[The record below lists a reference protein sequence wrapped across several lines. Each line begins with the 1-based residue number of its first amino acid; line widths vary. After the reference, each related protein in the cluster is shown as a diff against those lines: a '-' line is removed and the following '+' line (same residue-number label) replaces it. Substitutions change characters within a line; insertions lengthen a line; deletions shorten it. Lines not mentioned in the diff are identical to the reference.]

1 MNKDSTTVTTTSIKI
16 TTTKFFG
23 QCWNQDYIC
32 GCTDCAKLE
41 NKGEELVQCKI
52 QKLWKF
58 CSEVCKR
65 IGDCKTWNKG
75 RKFPFCK
82 IYILHSL
89 PFHRSVLHNLSAF
102 HLFSFAK
109 ISSSL
114 NWLGCFGTVSE
125 STFCNKLHLFDE
137 NCTPAL
143 KTQLLFQKLFKF
155 CINLKHC
162 QSTIL

>member
-1 MNKDSTTVTTTSIKI
+1 MKKDITTVTTTSIKI
-16 TTTKFFG
+16 ITTKFFG

-75 RKFPFCK
+75 GKFPFCK

-89 PFHRSVLHNLSAF
+89 PKFSIVQCCAIYLRFIFS
-102 HLFSFAK
+102 HLQRY
-109 ISSSL
+109 
-114 NWLGCFGTVSE
+114 
-125 STFCNKLHLFDE
+125 LHLLIGWVVLELFPSQLFVT
-137 NCTPAL
+137 NCTFLTRTAPPL
-143 KTQLLFQKLFKF
+143 
-155 CINLKHC
+155 
-162 QSTIL
+162 